1 MNEIPPTQNLTFG
14 LQALPDLFHADAEQ
28 FILLL
33 SREGNKFLQFYWDE
47 AGKKLNQDGKVVPF
61 GLNHEI
67 LPAGRER
74 IIVLITM
81 PRPVMGGEIL
91 YLALMYRPDRVML
104 FGFLPDFTRVLALI
118 QTGRV
123 GGELVEV
130 TRRLEKIT
138 IRKNIPFSKDVFLT
152 EVKQEMD

>member
-1 MNEIPPTQNLTFG
+1 MNGLPPTQNVTFG

-47 AGKKLNQDGKVVPF
+47 TGKKLHQDKKVVPF

-81 PRPVMGGEIL
+81 PKPEQSGEIH

-104 FGFLPDFTRVLALI
+104 FGFLPDFTKVLALV
-118 QTGRV
+118 QTSDV

-130 TRRLEKIT
+130 TRRLDKIT
-138 IRKNIPFSKDVFLT
+138 IRNNLPFSKEAFLT